1 MNHTDVFDNQNLLYD
16 ENLIDELNNLRSPDE
31 KTAAADDTDHTQ
43 MAEEEK
49 SASQPEPE
57 RPAAVE
63 EKPASQPEPER
74 PAEVEEKTASQPEPE
89 RPAEEEEPLFSTS
102 EQEQPGE
109 KKANEAERD
118 IKHSYMIRV
127 IAVVAAV
134 LGVIMLISGIA
145 LRRLDEEN
153 RRAAEKAQ
161 MPEEYINE
169 FFPDDNQE
177 PQIEDYIEPEAAE
190 EDMPINGE

>member
-16 ENLIDELNNLRSPDE
+16 ENLIDELNNLCSPDE

-49 SASQPEPE
+49 
-57 RPAAVE
+57 
-63 EKPASQPEPER
+63 PASQPEPER
-74 PAEVEEKTASQPEPE
+74 PVEVEKPPF
-89 RPAEEEEPLFSTS
+89 PKS

-109 KKANEAERD
+109 KKANEAECD

-127 IAVVAAV
+127 IAVVAAI

-153 RRAAEKAQ
+153 RRTPEKAQ

>member
-49 SASQPEPE
+49 NASQPEPE
-57 RPAAVE
+57 RPVE
-63 EKPASQPEPER
+63 VEKPPFP
-74 PAEVEEKTASQPEPE
+74 K
-89 RPAEEEEPLFSTS
+89 S
-102 EQEQPGE
+102 EQEQPGD
-109 KKANEAERD
+109 KKANEAECD

-127 IAVVAAV
+127 IAVVAAI

-153 RRAAEKAQ
+153 RRAPEKAQ

>member
-16 ENLIDELNNLRSPDE
+16 ENLIDELNNLCSPDE

-49 SASQPEPE
+49 
-57 RPAAVE
+57 
-63 EKPASQPEPER
+63 PASQPEPER
-74 PAEVEEKTASQPEPE
+74 PAEVEEKPASQPEPE
-89 RPAEEEEPLFSTS
+89 RPVEVEKPLFPKS
-102 EQEQPGE
+102 EQEQPGD
-109 KKANEAERD
+109 KKANEAECD

-127 IAVVAAV
+127 IAVVAAI

-153 RRAAEKAQ
+153 RRAPEKAQ